1 MELILF
7 IVALIVLGMLGKQLS
22 LVYVLM
28 ISTVFGLF
36 AMLMLPFDAMTKP
49 FERVEK

>member
-7 IVALIVLGMLGKQLS
+7 IMALVVLGMLGKQLS

-36 AMLMLPFDAMTKP
+36 AMLMLPFDAMTRP
-49 FERVEK
+49 FERVER